1 MELESYSV
9 LECIFVV
16 LLIMAPAY
24 LANTIA
30 VLTGGRYP
38 IDQGKLYSDGNR
50 ILGDGKTWSGLIGG
64 TIGGMVVGY
73 GLYFVIMRNFYHHL
87 LWKLGLDSSSEN
99 LVDKLVSII
108 AKDPTFGDQLLWGM
122 DNDIITATSIFFLL
136 SFGAL
141 FGDMTASFYKR
152 RQNLQRGD
160 KFAILDMYDFIF
172 MSLLLC
178 FIFQRDWLLSWI
190 LDGWVPLFTILV
202 LTPFLHRGVNIIGYK
217 IGVKNEP
224 W

>member
-1 MELESYSV
+1 MDLESYSTV
-9 LECIFVV
+9 ECVFVV

-24 LANTIA
+24 LANTVA

-64 TIGGMVVGY
+64 TIGGISVGWGIALFTEY
-73 GLYFVIMRNFYHHL
+73 E
-87 LWKLGLDSSSEN
+87 LGAQS
-99 LVDKLVSII
+99 
-108 AKDPTFGDQLLWGM
+108 F
-122 DNDIITATSIFFLL
+122 SIFFLL

-160 KFAILDMYDFIF
+160 KFALLDMYDFIM
-172 MSLLLC
+172 MSLFLC
-178 FIFQRDWLLSWI
+178 FLFERNWLLSWI
-190 LDGWVPLFTILV
+190 LDGWIPLFTILV

>member
-1 MELESYSV
+1 MDFEELSTINAILIV
-9 LECIFVV
+9 LWV
-16 LLIMAPAY
+16 MGPAY
-24 LANTIA
+24 IANSVA

-38 IDQGKLYSDGNR
+38 IDQGKISSDGNR
-50 ILGDGKTWSGLIGG
+50 ILGDGKTWSGLLGG
-64 TIGGMVVGY
+64 TLGGIIFGILLDAADSRMA
-73 GLYFVIMRNFYHHL
+73 LEHL
-87 LWKLGLDSSSEN
+87 TGEEYEKS
-99 LVDKLVSII
+99 
-108 AKDPTFGDQLLWGM
+108 LWGS
-122 DNDIITATSIFFLL
+122 NPILVFFLL

-141 FGDMTASFYKR
+141 LGDMTASFYKR

-160 KFAILDMYDFIF
+160 KFALLDMYDFIF

-178 FIFQRDWLLSWI
+178 FIFERDWLLSWI
-190 LDGWVPLFTILV
+190 LDGSVPLFTILV

>member
-1 MELESYSV
+1 MNLESYST
-9 LECIFVV
+9 LECVFVV
-16 LLIMAPAY
+16 LLIMSPAY
-24 LANTIA
+24 LANTLA
-30 VLTGGRYP
+30 VLTGGKYP

-64 TIGGMVVGY
+64 TIGGMIVGY
-73 GLYFVIMRNFYHHL
+73 GLIVFIHEYI
-87 LWKLGLDSSSEN
+87 WESLD
-99 LVDKLVSII
+99 LSI
-108 AKDPTFGDQLLWGM
+108 L
-122 DNDIITATSIFFLL
+122 FLL

-160 KFAILDMYDFIF
+160 KFPLLDMYDFIF

-178 FIFQRDWLLSWI
+178 LIFEREWLLSWI
-190 LDGWVPLFTILV
+190 LDGWVPLFTILI

>member
-1 MELESYSV
+1 MDFEDLSTINAIMIV
-9 LECIFVV
+9 LWV
-16 LLIMAPAY
+16 MGPAY
-24 LANTIA
+24 IANSVA

-38 IDQGKLYSDGNR
+38 IDQGKISSDGNR
-50 ILGDGKTWSGLIGG
+50 ILGDGKTWSGLLGG
-64 TIGGMVVGY
+64 TLGGIIFGILLDAGDSRMA
-73 GLYFVIMRNFYHHL
+73 LEHL
-87 LWKLGLDSSSEN
+87 TGEEYEKS
-99 LVDKLVSII
+99 
-108 AKDPTFGDQLLWGM
+108 LWGS
-122 DNDIITATSIFFLL
+122 NPIFVFFLL

-141 FGDMTASFYKR
+141 LGDMTASFYKR

-160 KFAILDMYDFIF
+160 KFALLDMYDFIF

-178 FIFQRDWLLSWI
+178 FIFERDWLLSWI
-190 LDGWVPLFTILV
+190 LDGSVPLFTILV

>member
-1 MELESYSV
+1 MDLESYSV
-9 LECIFVV
+9 VESIFVV
-16 LLIMAPAY
+16 LLIMSPAY

-30 VLTGGRYP
+30 VLTGGKYP
-38 IDQGKLYSDGNR
+38 IDQGKYYSDGNR

-64 TIGGMVVGY
+64 TIGGVTVGY
-73 GLYFVIMRNFYHHL
+73 GLIFFIHEYIWESLNI
-87 LWKLGLDSSSEN
+87 
-99 LVDKLVSII
+99 SI
-108 AKDPTFGDQLLWGM
+108 L
-122 DNDIITATSIFFLL
+122 FLL

-152 RQNLQRGD
+152 RQNLRRGE
-160 KFAILDMYDFIF
+160 KFALLDMYDFIF

-178 FIFQRDWLLSWI
+178 FLFQRDWLLSWI

>member
-1 MELESYSV
+1 VELESYTI
-9 LECIFVV
+9 LECIFLV
-16 LLIMAPAY
+16 LFIMAPAY

-30 VLTGGRYP
+30 VLTGGKYP
-38 IDQGKLYSDGNR
+38 IDQGKLHTDGNR

-64 TIGGMVVGY
+64 TIGGIFFGY
-73 GLYFVIMRNFYHHL
+73 GLTSL
-87 LWKLGLDSSSEN
+87 LSAIE
-99 LVDKLVSII
+99 SI
-108 AKDPTFGDQLLWGM
+108 DEDDMSLWGE
-122 DNDIITATSIFFLL
+122 NIFFVFFLL

-160 KFAILDMYDFIF
+160 KFPLLDMYDFVF

-217 IGVKNEP
+217 LGVKNEP

>member
-1 MELESYSV
+1 MNLESYSV

-122 DNDIITATSIFFLL
+122 DNITATSIFFLL

-160 KFAILDMYDFIF
+160 KFALLDMYDFII

-178 FIFQRDWLLSWI
+178 LIFQKDWLLSWI
-190 LDGWVPLFTILV
+190 LDGWVPLFTILF

>member
-1 MELESYSV
+1 MNLESYSV

-122 DNDIITATSIFFLL
+122 DNITATSIFFLL

-160 KFAILDMYDFIF
+160 KFALLDMYDFII

-178 FIFQRDWLLSWI
+178 LIFQRDWLLSWI

>member
-1 MELESYSV
+1 MDFEELSTINAILIV
-9 LECIFVV
+9 LWV
-16 LLIMAPAY
+16 MGPAY
-24 LANTIA
+24 IANSVA

-38 IDQGKLYSDGNR
+38 IDQGKISSDGNR
-50 ILGDGKTWSGLIGG
+50 ILGDGKTWSGLLGG
-64 TIGGMVVGY
+64 TLGGIIFGILLDAGDSRMA
-73 GLYFVIMRNFYHHL
+73 LEHL
-87 LWKLGLDSSSEN
+87 TGEEYEKS
-99 LVDKLVSII
+99 
-108 AKDPTFGDQLLWGM
+108 LWGS
-122 DNDIITATSIFFLL
+122 NPILVFFLL

-141 FGDMTASFYKR
+141 LGDMTASFYKR

-160 KFAILDMYDFIF
+160 KFALLDMYDFIF

-178 FIFQRDWLLSWI
+178 FIFERDWLLSWI
-190 LDGWVPLFTILV
+190 LDGTVPLFTILV

>member
-1 MELESYSV
+1 MNLESYST
-9 LECIFVV
+9 LECVFVV
-16 LLIMAPAY
+16 LLIMSPAY

-30 VLTGGRYP
+30 VLTGGKYP
-38 IDQGKLYSDGNR
+38 IDQGKLHSDGNR

-64 TIGGMVVGY
+64 TIGGMIVGY
-73 GLYFVIMRNFYHHL
+73 GLIVFIHEYIWESL
-87 LWKLGLDSSSEN
+87 N
-99 LVDKLVSII
+99 LSI
-108 AKDPTFGDQLLWGM
+108 L
-122 DNDIITATSIFFLL
+122 FLL

-160 KFAILDMYDFIF
+160 KFPLLDMYDFIF

-178 FIFQRDWLLSWI
+178 LIFEREWLLSWI
-190 LDGWVPLFTILV
+190 LDGWVPLFTILI

>member
-1 MELESYSV
+1 MNLESYST
-9 LECIFVV
+9 LECVFVV
-16 LLIMAPAY
+16 LLIMSPAY

-30 VLTGGRYP
+30 VLTGGKYP
-38 IDQGKLYSDGNR
+38 IDQGKLHSDGNR

-64 TIGGMVVGY
+64 TIGGMIVGY
-73 GLYFVIMRNFYHHL
+73 GLIVFIHEYI
-87 LWKLGLDSSSEN
+87 WESLDF
-99 LVDKLVSII
+99 SI
-108 AKDPTFGDQLLWGM
+108 L
-122 DNDIITATSIFFLL
+122 FLL

-152 RQNLQRGD
+152 RQNLKRGD
-160 KFAILDMYDFIF
+160 KFPLLDMYDFIF

-178 FIFQRDWLLSWI
+178 LIFESEWLLSWI
-190 LDGWVPLFTILV
+190 LDGWVPLFTILI

>member
-1 MELESYSV
+1 MNLESYST
-9 LECIFVV
+9 LECVFVV
-16 LLIMAPAY
+16 LLIMSPAY

-30 VLTGGRYP
+30 VLTGGKYP
-38 IDQGKLYSDGNR
+38 IDQGKLHSDGNR

-64 TIGGMVVGY
+64 TIGGMLVGY
-73 GLYFVIMRNFYHHL
+73 VLIVFIHEYIMES
-87 LWKLGLDSSSEN
+87 LDI
-99 LVDKLVSII
+99 SI
-108 AKDPTFGDQLLWGM
+108 L
-122 DNDIITATSIFFLL
+122 FLL

-141 FGDMTASFYKR
+141 FGDMAASFYKR

-160 KFAILDMYDFIF
+160 KFPLLDMYDFIF

-178 FIFQRDWLLSWI
+178 FIFKRKWLLSWI

>member
-1 MELESYSV
+1 MELESYTI
-9 LECIFVV
+9 LECIFLV
-16 LLIMAPAY
+16 LFIMAPAY

-30 VLTGGRYP
+30 VLTGGKYP
-38 IDQGKLYSDGNR
+38 IDQGKLHTDGNR

-64 TIGGMVVGY
+64 TIGGIFFGY
-73 GLYFVIMRNFYHHL
+73 GLTSL
-87 LWKLGLDSSSEN
+87 LRAIE
-99 LVDKLVSII
+99 SI
-108 AKDPTFGDQLLWGM
+108 DEDDMSLWGE
-122 DNDIITATSIFFLL
+122 NIFIVFFLL

-141 FGDMTASFYKR
+141 FGDMAASFYKR

-160 KFAILDMYDFIF
+160 KFPLLDMYDFVF

-217 IGVKNEP
+217 LGVKNEP

>member
-1 MELESYSV
+1 
-9 LECIFVV
+9 
-16 LLIMAPAY
+16 MAPAY

-122 DNDIITATSIFFLL
+122 DNITATSIFFLL

>member
-1 MELESYSV
+1 MDFEELSTINAILIV
-9 LECIFVV
+9 LW
-16 LLIMAPAY
+16 IMGPAY
-24 LANTIA
+24 IANSVA

-38 IDQGKLYSDGNR
+38 IDQGKISSDGNR
-50 ILGDGKTWSGLIGG
+50 ILGDGKTWSGLLGG
-64 TIGGMVVGY
+64 TLGGIIFGILLDAGDSRMA
-73 GLYFVIMRNFYHHL
+73 LEHL
-87 LWKLGLDSSSEN
+87 TGEEYEKS
-99 LVDKLVSII
+99 
-108 AKDPTFGDQLLWGM
+108 LWGS
-122 DNDIITATSIFFLL
+122 NPILVFFLL

-141 FGDMTASFYKR
+141 LGDMTASFYKR

-160 KFAILDMYDFIF
+160 KFALLDMYDFIF

-178 FIFQRDWLLSWI
+178 FIFERDWLLSWI
-190 LDGWVPLFTILV
+190 LDGSVPLFTILV

>member
-1 MELESYSV
+1 MELESYST

-16 LLIMAPAY
+16 LLIMTPAY

-30 VLTGGRYP
+30 VLTGGSYP

-64 TIGGMVVGY
+64 TIGGIIIGY
-73 GLYFVIMRNFYHHL
+73 GLTSL
-87 LWKLGLDSSSEN
+87 LSDMS
-99 LVDKLVSII
+99 
-108 AKDPTFGDQLLWGM
+108 LWGE
-122 DNDIITATSIFFLL
+122 NIFFVFFLL
-136 SFGAL
+136 SFGSL

-160 KFAILDMYDFIF
+160 KFPLLDMYDFIV
-172 MSLLLC
+172 MSILLC

-217 IGVKNEP
+217 MGVKNEP

>member
-1 MELESYSV
+1 MDLESYSTM
-9 LECIFVV
+9 ECIFVV

-30 VLTGGRYP
+30 VLTGGKYP

-64 TIGGMVVGY
+64 TIGGIGVGY
-73 GLYFVIMRNFYHHL
+73 GLL
-87 LWKLGLDSSSEN
+87 LMLRKDPTYSEN
-99 LVDKLVSII
+99 L
-108 AKDPTFGDQLLWGM
+108 LWGT
-122 DNDIITATSIFFLL
+122 DYLTISSIFFLL

-152 RQNLQRGD
+152 RLNLQRGD
-160 KFAILDMYDFIF
+160 KFALLDMYDFIF

-178 FIFQRDWLLSWI
+178 LIFQRDWLLSWI

-217 IGVKNEP
+217 LGVKNEP

>member
-1 MELESYSV
+1 VELESYTI
-9 LECIFVV
+9 LECIFLV
-16 LLIMAPAY
+16 LFIMAPAY

-30 VLTGGRYP
+30 VLTGGKYP
-38 IDQGKLYSDGNR
+38 IDQGKLHTDGNR

-64 TIGGMVVGY
+64 TIGGIFFGY
-73 GLYFVIMRNFYHHL
+73 GLTSL
-87 LWKLGLDSSSEN
+87 LSAIE
-99 LVDKLVSII
+99 SI
-108 AKDPTFGDQLLWGM
+108 DEDDMSLWGE
-122 DNDIITATSIFFLL
+122 NIFIVFFLL

-160 KFAILDMYDFIF
+160 KFPLLDMYDFVF

-217 IGVKNEP
+217 LGVKNEP